1 MGGRFEQNENVGGIV
16 IQGLVNKY
24 RNLVFRCVCGL
35 CAKKKRR
42 ERRENMGWV
51 WRDDD
56 DESSDS
62 GSFGMAGFQNPNSG
76 YGDHC
81 STRRIVQTKCN
92 TEEVEPGKFVKKC
105 EKTEQILRDCV
116 GTPAEIVQSNKE
128 YTEEDVAHDIMRR
141 PSFPGSSDVRP
152 FEFPGLRSDIEGIE
166 RNFFGGINRF
176 FEVADEM
183 RNSFFHLMNDPSL
196 FGGHSSSSA
205 ARRQGVPIEDHIRK
219 ERETGRDESKSG
231 SIDLSGLA
239 RDV

>member
-1 MGGRFEQNENVGGIV
+1 MR
-16 IQGLVNKY
+16 
-24 RNLVFRCVCGL
+24 
-35 CAKKKRR
+35 
-42 ERRENMGWV
+42 WV
-51 WRDDD
+51 WREDD

-62 GSFGMAGFQNPNSG
+62 GSFGMADFRNPNSR

-81 STRRIVQTKCN
+81 STRRIVQTKCD
-92 TEEVEPGKFVKKC
+92 TEEVEPVSNMAQIYVGSYAEAIYHLDTLREKLVKGAFKLSAI
-105 EKTEQILRDCV
+105 ELLVQQENSYMLPT
-116 GTPAEIVQSNKE
+116 EIVQSNKE
-128 YTEEDVAHDIMRR
+128 YTEEDVTHDVMRG

-196 FGGHSSSSA
+196 FGEHSSSSA
-205 ARRQGVPIEDHIRK
+205 ARRQGVPIEDHIEK
-219 ERETGRDESKSG
+219 ERETGQDESKCG